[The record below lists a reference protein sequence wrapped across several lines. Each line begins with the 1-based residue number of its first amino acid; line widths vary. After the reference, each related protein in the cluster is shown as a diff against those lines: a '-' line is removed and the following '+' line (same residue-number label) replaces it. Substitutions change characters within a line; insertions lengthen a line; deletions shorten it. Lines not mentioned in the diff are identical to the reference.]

1 MAVFHAKE
9 ICCYAAGVSGAGK
22 FKEAITRRIREKK
35 AVAIYPEAHIWPY
48 YTGIRPFKDVSM
60 AYPCETGA
68 PCFAVTN
75 VYLRR
80 KIPFFGRPRVLSVVK
95 GPFYPGNDL
104 PPKEARKKLRDEIL
118 AAMEETAAEYEQYE
132 YVEYVFKPKNSEN

>member
-1 MAVFHAKE
+1 M
-9 ICCYAAGVSGAGK
+9 
-22 FKEAITRRIREKK
+22 
-35 AVAIYPEAHIWPY
+35 
-48 YTGIRPFKDVSM
+48 
-60 AYPCETGA
+60 
-68 PCFAVTN
+68 
-75 VYLRR
+75 
-80 KIPFFGRPRVLSVVK
+80 LSVVK